1 MTDSHAS
8 PNPLSRRRFL
18 IAGGAVAGALAA
30 GSVLLMRGGGDAHY
44 ASLIPGATPRVLSLK
59 ELGALAA
66 FCDRAC
72 PQPGEDDPG
81 PRKTRVAERID
92 KELTFH
98 TPTMQSDVKAA
109 LLLLEHGGLLHLE
122 PTRFTRLSADEQD
135 AYLTRM
141 GIEGN
146 ALERQVFGNLKLLAL
161 FFHYC
166 DERTWKGIH
175 YDGPWAARKA
185 PAADSRVS

>member
-1 MTDSHAS
+1 MTRSQ

-18 IAGGAVAGALAA
+18 IAGGLVGGALAA
-30 GSVLLMRGGGDAHY
+30 GSALLMRGGGDEHY
-44 ASLIPGATPRVLSLK
+44 RSLLPGAMPVVLSMK
-59 ELGALAA
+59 ELGVLSA
-66 FCDRAC
+66 FCDRAL
-72 PQPGEDDPG
+72 PPAGDDDPG
-81 PRKTRVAERID
+81 PRVTRVAERVD

-98 TPTMQSDVKAA
+98 TPTMQSDVKSA
-109 LLLLEHGGLLHLE
+109 LLLLEHGGVLHGQT
-122 PTRFTRLSADEQD
+122 TRFTRLSPDEQD
-135 AYLTRM
+135 SYLTRM

-146 ALERQVFGNLKLLAL
+146 ALERQVFANLKLLAV

-175 YDGPWAARKA
+175 YEGPFQPRKA

>member
-1 MTDSHAS
+1 MN
-8 PNPLSRRRFL
+8 PNPLTRRRFL
-18 IAGGAVAGALAA
+18 VAGGVVGAALAA
-30 GSVLLMRGGGDAHY
+30 GSALLMRGGGDAHY
-44 ASLIPGATPRVLSLK
+44 ASLLPGATPRVLSRK
-59 ELGALAA
+59 ELGVLAA

-72 PQPGEDDPG
+72 PPEGEDDPG

-98 TPTMQSDVKAA
+98 TPKMQADVKAA
-109 LLLLEHGGLLHLE
+109 LLLLEHGGVLHLQS
-122 PTRFTRLSADEQD
+122 TRFTRLPADEQD

-141 GIEGN
+141 GIDGN
-146 ALERQVFGNLKLLAL
+146 ALERQVFANLKLLAI

-175 YDGPWAARKA
+175 YEGPFAARKA